1 MFRADFSLDAL
12 RLCLAELPTV
22 ELRGMALLRERR
34 PRLQSQFFPTGLPR
48 EVVADAVTEI
58 VRYTQ
63 RCQQAA
69 EQLAEL
75 TAIPLTAWVT
85 LEYGL

>member
-1 MFRADFSLDAL
+1 MFQADFSLDAL

-22 ELRGMALLRERR
+22 ELKGMALLRERR
-34 PRLQSQFFPTGLPR
+34 PLGQFFPTGLPR
-48 EVVADAVTEI
+48 AVIADAVTEI
-58 VRYTQ
+58 VSYTQ
-63 RCQQAA
+63 RCQRAA

-75 TAIPLTAWVT
+75 TAIPLTTFAT